1 MASRPDPG
9 GPIVPCPACRKPA
22 VFAPTNRWRPFC
34 SERCKTGDLGAWASN
49 AYVIEGAAPEEVE
62 NLVTRLAAAGEHR
75 FTVYAPAWKGADEY
89 DARATGLDVVR
100 HRTSLMLP
108 VPGVERGMRRL
119 IEDNDIE
126 TVWFGAAA
134 PLAL

>member
-49 AYVIEGAAPEEVE
+49 AYVIEGAAPEE
-62 NLVTRLAAAGEHR
+62 ASDPMDDSGEIPHP
-75 FTVYAPAWKGADEY
+75 THPPG
-89 DARATGLDVVR
+89 RA
-100 HRTSLMLP
+100 
-108 VPGVERGMRRL
+108 
-119 IEDNDIE
+119 
-126 TVWFGAAA
+126 
-134 PLAL
+134 